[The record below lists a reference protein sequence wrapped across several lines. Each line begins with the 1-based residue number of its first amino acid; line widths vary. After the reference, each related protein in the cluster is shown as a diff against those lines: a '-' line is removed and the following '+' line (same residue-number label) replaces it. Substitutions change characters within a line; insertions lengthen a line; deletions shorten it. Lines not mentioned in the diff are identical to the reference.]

1 MPALDQLAGDTDGD
15 GLSDFD
21 EVVTYATDPLL
32 SNRGDLATRGASDG
46 NINAGDYLVLSRLL
60 DIMSSPDSMPV
71 KERLPDLHQPDSSSA
86 AHRFR

>member
-46 NINAGDYLVLSRLL
+46 NINAGD
-60 DIMSSPDSMPV
+60 
-71 KERLPDLHQPDSSSA
+71 
-86 AHRFR
+86 